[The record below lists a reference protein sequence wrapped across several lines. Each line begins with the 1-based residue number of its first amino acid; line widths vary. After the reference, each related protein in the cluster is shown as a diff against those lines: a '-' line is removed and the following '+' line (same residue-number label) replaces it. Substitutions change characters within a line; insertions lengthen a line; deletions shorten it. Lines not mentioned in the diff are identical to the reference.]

1 MLYTLVM
8 KNNAHESESKEHRL
22 KRLQDGHPI
31 EAIETLLNS
40 IDNYF
45 NNEIRLTVGQ
55 AQTTLL
61 FLGVHAVALTI
72 AEVFFGQGGP
82 EGYKWFL
89 EKYVDGDTND
99 TKFSQVAEVLHD
111 WRNILAHQWIGS
123 LGHDIIYDYQTE
135 LGWERRDRS
144 LAINPRIYY
153 EQYIAAFSAGGKLW
167 RYDKMFTEQE
177 LEEIKDRIVEKYK
190 RR

>member
-1 MLYTLVM
+1 MQ
-8 KNNAHESESKEHRL
+8 NNAHQSESKEHRL
-22 KRLQDGHPI
+22 QRLQSGHPV

-61 FLGVHAVALTI
+61 FLGVHAVALTV
-72 AEVFFGQGGP
+72 AEVFFGKGGP
-82 EGYKWFL
+82 AGYKWFL
-89 EKYVDGDTND
+89 ETYVDGDMED
-99 TKFSQVAEVLHD
+99 TQFSQIADTIHD

-123 LGHDIIYDYQTE
+123 LGHDIIYDYE
-135 LGWERRDRS
+135 MEKGWERRDEA

-153 EQYIAAFSAGGKLW
+153 ERYIAAFAAGGKIW
-167 RYDKMFTEQE
+167 RYDKIFTEEQ
-177 LEEIKDRIVEKYK
+177 LEEIKKQIVEKYQQH
-190 RR
+190 

>member
-1 MLYTLVM
+1 M

-22 KRLQDGHPI
+22 QRLQDGHPV

-72 AEVFFGQGGP
+72 AEVFFGKGGAD
-82 EGYKWFL
+82 GYKWFL
-89 EKYVDGDTND
+89 EKYMDGDVED
-99 TKFSQVAEVLHD
+99 RKFSKVADTIHD

-123 LGHDIIYDYQTE
+123 LGHDIIYDYTMDK
-135 LGWERRDRS
+135 GWEKRDQA
-144 LAINPRIYY
+144 LAINPKIYY
-153 EQYIAAFSAGGKLW
+153 EQYIAIFSAGGKIW
-167 RYDKMFTEQE
+167 RYDKMFTEPE
-177 LEEIKDRIVEKYK
+177 LEKAKERIVEKYQK
-190 RR
+190 N

>member
-1 MLYTLVM
+1 ME
-8 KNNAHESESKEHRL
+8 NNAHKSESKEHRL
-22 KRLQDGHPI
+22 QRLQNGHPV

-45 NNEIRLTVGQ
+45 NNEIRLTVGN

-61 FLGVHAVALTI
+61 FLGVHAVSLTV
-72 AEVFFGQGGP
+72 AEVFFGKSGS
-82 EGYKWFL
+82 EGYRLFL
-89 EKYVDGDTND
+89 ENYVDGDTED
-99 TKFSQVAEVLHD
+99 TKFSQVADTLHD

-123 LGHDIIYDYQTE
+123 LGHDIAYDYGAE
-135 LGWERRDRS
+135 LGWERHDQT
-144 LAINPRIYY
+144 LIINPRIYY
-153 EQYIAAFSAGGKLW
+153 EQYIAAFSAAGKLW